1 MENVSPREY
10 IKKIYKENSY
20 LDTYGGSVVGAISI
34 IAVVGWACSYYHIQI
49 HMNYLRQN
57 WNDYKCH
64 PGVMPFAGQIKL
76 TPGMTPLQFTSSNFS
91 YCLNKVLVDVVRRF
105 MEPILNMNKVIL
117 KIFDNVIEAFKI
129 VEKVFNKIKDI
140 FENIINYIMSK
151 TVSIYVPMQK
161 LLINIK
167 DSFRKTGAVMGVLM
181 YLIMGMDFLFFS
193 GSKTLIFQIAIALAV
208 GAAAILGM
216 WLVIPLWPAA
226 GVATALWIASL
237 AATIIVH
244 EWLKKIRNMTSV
256 SFPKQPTKP
265 EPPPVFKAIGKWVGG
280 AVKTIGRGA
289 KKAGRAIKSGAKKA
303 GRAISRGARAAGS
316 WLKKTVCF
324 HPDTL
329 VTMEDGSVKKMCEIK
344 IGDILKGG
352 NRVEAV
358 MEIMG
363 NADNPYYV
371 IYSDVLED
379 EIMVTG
385 THQIFSK
392 KQDKFVFVSEHEDAK
407 KSIFWGQKM
416 SCLITEDHTI
426 PVGEYVFW
434 DWED

>member
-10 IKKIYKENSY
+10 IKKIYKESSY

-34 IAVVGWACSYYHIQI
+34 IAVVGWACSYYYIQI
-49 HMNYLRQN
+49 HMNHLRQN

-117 KIFDNVIEAFKI
+117 KIFNNVIEAFKI
-129 VEKVFNKIKDI
+129 VEKVFEKIKNI
-140 FENIINYIMSK
+140 FESIINYIMSK
-151 TVSIYVPMQK
+151 TVSIYVPFQK
-161 LLINIK
+161 LLINMK
-167 DSFRKTGAVMGVLM
+167 DSFRKTGAIMGVLM
-181 YLIMGMDFLFFS
+181 YLIMGLDWLFFS
-193 GSKTLIFQIAIALAV
+193 GSKTLIFQIAIALAI

-216 WLVIPLWPAA
+216 WLIPLTWPLA
-226 GVATALWIASL
+226 IASTIIWVAAL
-237 AATIIVH
+237 AATILVH

-256 SFPKQPTKP
+256 KFPSKPGKP

-280 AVKTIGRGA
+280 AAKTVARGA
-289 KKAGRAIKSGAKKA
+289 KRAWSGVKK
-303 GRAISRGARAAGS
+303 IF
-316 WLKKTVCF
+316 CF
-324 HPDTL
+324 HPNTL
-329 VTMEDGSVKKMCEIK
+329 VTMDDGSTKKMCEIK
-344 IGDILKGG
+344 IGDILHDG
-352 NRVEAV
+352 NRVETV

-363 NADNPYYV
+363 HADNPFYV
-371 IYSDVLED
+371 IYSDVLKD

-385 THQIFSK
+385 GHYIFSK
-392 KQDKFVFVSEHEDAK
+392 KQDKFVLVSEHEDAE

-426 PVGEYVFW
+426 PVGEYVFK

>member
-10 IKKIYKENSY
+10 IKKIYKESSY

-34 IAVVGWACSYYHIQI
+34 IAVVGWACSYYYIQI
-49 HMNYLRQN
+49 HMNHLRQN

-76 TPGMTPLQFTSSNFS
+76 TPGMTPFQFTSSNFS
-91 YCLNKVLVDVVRRF
+91 YCLNKVLVDVVKRF

-117 KIFDNVIEAFKI
+117 KIFNNVIEAFKI
-129 VEKVFNKIKDI
+129 VEKVFEKIKNI
-140 FENIINYIMSK
+140 FESIINYIMSK
-151 TVSIYVPMQK
+151 TVSIYVPFQK
-161 LLINIK
+161 LLINMK
-167 DSFRKTGAVMGVLM
+167 DSFRKTGAIMGVLM
-181 YLIMGMDFLFFS
+181 YLIMGLDWLFFS
-193 GSKTLIFQIAIALAV
+193 GSKTLIFQIAIALAI

-216 WLVIPLWPAA
+216 WLIPLTWPLA
-226 GVATALWIASL
+226 IASTVIWVAAL
-237 AATIIVH
+237 AATILVH

-256 SFPKQPTKP
+256 SFPAEPTKP

-280 AVKTIGRGA
+280 AVKTVGKAVSSGVKAVGGWA
-289 KKAGRAIKSGAKKA
+289 KR
-303 GRAISRGARAAGS
+303 
-316 WLKKTVCF
+316 TFCF

-329 VTMEDGSVKKMCEIK
+329 VTMDDGSTKKMCEIK

-358 MEIMG
+358 LEIMG
-363 NADNPYYV
+363 RSDNPFYV

-385 THQIFSK
+385 GHYIFSK
-392 KQDKFVFVSEHEDAK
+392 KQDKFVLVSEHEDAE

-416 SCLITEDHTI
+416 CCLITEDHTI
-426 PVGEYVFW
+426 PVGEYVFK